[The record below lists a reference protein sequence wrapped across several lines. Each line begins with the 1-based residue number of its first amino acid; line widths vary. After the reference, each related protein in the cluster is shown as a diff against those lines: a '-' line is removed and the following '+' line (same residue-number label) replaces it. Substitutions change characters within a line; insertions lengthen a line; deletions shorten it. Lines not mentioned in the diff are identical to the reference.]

1 MKPCLCLLKYFPD
14 DWRAPKFPY
23 VSSHNVMKK
32 SSHVKN
38 KNSKKES
45 EKFIHLL
52 VDYYAQGCRE
62 HLADEY
68 VQCAI
73 HTS

>member
-1 MKPCLCLLKYFPD
+1 
-14 DWRAPKFPY
+14 
-23 VSSHNVMKK
+23 MKK